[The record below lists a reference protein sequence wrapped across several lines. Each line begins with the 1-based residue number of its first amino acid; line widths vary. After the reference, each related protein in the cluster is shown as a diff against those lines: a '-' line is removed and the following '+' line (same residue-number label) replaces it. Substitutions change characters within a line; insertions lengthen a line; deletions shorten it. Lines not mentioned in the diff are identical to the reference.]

1 MGGLLAARDDGHEVA
16 VLQEEDLDDLSMVAV
31 KMEVSVLHMVENFV
45 LPDGIAAFQM
55 LAQIV
60 AGAALVAFGD
70 FGAWEGIADF
80 AETKEE
86 NIFVCQQFLALEV
99 LAFDLQS
106 LVYQKKQHLDST
118 LVQERVVWT
127 LKVLVCSKPESP
139 LCGRQPSVGEE
150 DFLARERE
158 CSL

>member
-1 MGGLLAARDDGHEVA
+1 M
-16 VLQEEDLDDLSMVAV
+16 LQEEDLDDLHTVAV

-45 LPDGIAAFQM
+45 LPGDIGGVQM

-86 NIFVCQQFLALEV
+86 NICVFQ
-99 LAFDLQS
+99 
-106 LVYQKKQHLDST
+106 
-118 LVQERVVWT
+118 
-127 LKVLVCSKPESP
+127 
-139 LCGRQPSVGEE
+139 
-150 DFLARERE
+150 
-158 CSL
+158 